1 MVSSFDNAIQLIYD
15 CPQLGETKETH
26 MFGMFGIASKPSVK
40 SENSQFQDTSRQAKF
55 EVIKKDVRHYLEDTS
70 RSIDKNDVLIYFK
83 RALTLKPIEANN
95 SVARA
100 CQTLAQIMSDACLS
114 MSDTARGKA
123 LLEALLEIN
132 NAPTTHKT
140 SDGRDLG
147 SLKNRLFIDEASVT
161 LISQKI
167 EALSITATTGLK
179 EGGVPVQKTSIAAS
193 LAHRGLPTLSDST
206 AKDRNISATGTT
218 AAQGLSGDL
227 QIATPLPSAP
237 LPKKPPLLRR
247 EDKIEVD
254 TEEKQ
259 SLKKG
264 GTPEAADNRKVG
276 GIPLQT
282 PGYPITTSSS
292 LKEGGIPITEDV
304 HYDTEEE
311 KYDSS
316 ADTSR
321 AGSPAQLTA
330 KDGTAPTIVSIVPE
344 QQQGIGS
351 GKNSVLKSL
360 TEGHDS
366 DIVARKQAALDTIKG
381 EPKDKGTTEYETQIP

>member
-1 MVSSFDNAIQLIYD
+1 
-15 CPQLGETKETH
+15 

-40 SENSQFQDTSRQAKF
+40 SENNQFQDTSRQAKF
-55 EVIKKDVRHYLEDTS
+55 EVIKQDVRHYLEDTS

-132 NAPTTHKT
+132 NASTTHKT

-237 LPKKPPLLRR
+237 LPKKPPLPRR
-247 EDKIEVD
+247 DDKIEK
-254 TEEKQ
+254 E
-259 SLKKG
+259 G
-264 GTPEAADNRKVG
+264 GTPEAADNHKVG
-276 GIPLQT
+276 GV
-282 PGYPITTSSS
+282 PITRVDDQDD
-292 LKEGGIPITEDV
+292 LEGA
-304 HYDTEEE
+304 HYDT
-311 KYDSS
+311 KRAINPSLS
-316 ADTSR
+316 AEDLEN
-321 AGSPAQLTA
+321 P
-330 KDGTAPTIVSIVPE
+330 PTLYVVPIVTE
-344 QQQGIGS
+344 QAQGIGS
-351 GKNSVLKSL
+351 RTDSVLASL
-360 TEGHDS
+360 THGHNS
-366 DIVARKQAALDTIKG
+366 DIVALKQAVLATIAAK
-381 EPKDKGTTEYETQIP
+381 E